1 MVHTLLIWIKL
12 MNTLSHRLHIIFITK
27 EHTTDYICYSLS
39 CYTQVTDHILPG
51 CVPPW
56 TGLRLR
62 DLLKVSGKLRK
73 VFPPSDTTDPLD
85 SRMQVT
91 PLHH

>member
-1 MVHTLLIWIKL
+1 MKIPHTGYR
-12 MNTLSHRLHIIFITK
+12 S
-27 EHTTDYICYSLS
+27 Y
-39 CYTQVTDHILPG
+39 ILPG

-85 SRMQVT
+85 SLMQVT
-91 PLHH
+91 PLYY